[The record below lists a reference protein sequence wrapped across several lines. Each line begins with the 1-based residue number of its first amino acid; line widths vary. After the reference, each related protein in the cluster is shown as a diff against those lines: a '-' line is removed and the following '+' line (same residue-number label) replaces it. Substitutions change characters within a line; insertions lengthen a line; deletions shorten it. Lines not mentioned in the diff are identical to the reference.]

1 MIWWDKSPM
10 GRAKKPPAS
19 PGRLGDLSSSSSGSL
34 EGAAGARSTTI
45 VVPCYNEA
53 ERLRTDEFLAFA
65 RREHDTQLL
74 FVNDGST
81 DNTAAVLRSMSKR
94 CPDRIEVV
102 DMPVNVGKA
111 EAVRRG
117 MQIGCMSGS
126 RFVGFWDADLAT
138 PLDHIAMF
146 KEVMEEKTEVDMVF
160 GARVGLL
167 GRDIRRSMKRHY
179 LGRVFA
185 TLASVTLGLG
195 VYDTQ
200 CGSKLFRVDDRGDLE
215 TVLSVPF
222 HTRWVFDC
230 EMIGRFSALR
240 RSRAAGGFRRRG
252 KVNDGAGDVGGSIY
266 EYPLHRWEDV
276 GGSKVKSSD
285 VLKMAWGLMQ
295 VRRRYFWRRWP
306 EDLK

>member
-1 MIWWDKSPM
+1 M
-10 GRAKKPPAS
+10 GRAKKVTAS

-34 EGAAGARSTTI
+34 EGAARGRTTTI
-45 VVPCYNEA
+45 VIPCYNEA

-74 FVNDGST
+74 FVNDAST
-81 DNTAAVLRSMSKR
+81 DDTSGVIRSMR
-94 CPDRIEVV
+94 RLCPDRIDVV

-117 MQIGCMSGS
+117 MQIGCTSGS

-138 PLDHIAMF
+138 PLDHVAMF
-146 KEVMEEKTEVDMVF
+146 KEVMEDKSEVDMVF

-185 TLASVTLGLG
+185 TVASITLGLG

-215 TVLSVPF
+215 TVISMPF

-240 RSRAAGGFRRRG
+240 RSRVRGGVRKWG
-252 KVNDGAGDVGGSIY
+252 KVDDGDMSGSIY

-285 VLKMAWGLMQ
+285 VIKMAWGLMQ

-306 EDLK
+306 EDRL